1 MLMVLCCNDR
11 RDGTLGL
18 TLDPQLIRDLTV
30 LITSSTVRILMPY
43 HTLLVLSA
51 CQPVQFCCVHAEHM
65 GMAQAHS
72 PSP

>member
-1 MLMVLCCNDR
+1 MVWFQLAYQCIGTSPRRLRMVWMLMVLCCNAR

-51 CQPVQFCCVHAEHM
+51 
-65 GMAQAHS
+65 
-72 PSP
+72 